1 MLKSKLFAIFFVLM
15 LPFAASAQSSDQEN
29 IQEGYHFL
37 LECNAAYMVHMH
49 YIRIYHQYNEYTN
62 APENTLLTQVSNQL
76 AENLMRNQ
84 RLLRFTARVL
94 GATMDLELQMRYFT
108 QQALSV
114 YDYPTAL
121 ESINS
126 MIKTSEICGEFERGV
141 EQTLLA
147 PAPPRQ

>member
-1 MLKSKLFAIFFVLM
+1 
-15 LPFAASAQSSDQEN
+15 
-29 IQEGYHFL
+29 
-37 LECNAAYMVHMH
+37 MVHMH

-84 RLLRFTARVL
+84 RLLRFTAQVL